1 MKTIWKY
8 VLKSGTNSLE
18 IPLDFNVLSV
28 NQELDKIIL
37 YCLIDPLNLKKE
49 VRFDVVGTGRK
60 LNDSFIEKK
69 FIGSV
74 SNNGENHTFHVFQ
87 VV

>member
-8 VLKSGTNSLE
+8 VLKKGMNTID
-18 IPLDFNVLSV
+18 IPEDFKVLSV
-28 NQELDKIIL
+28 TPQSDKIIL
-37 YCLIDPLNLKKE
+37 HCLIDPSNLKKD
-49 VRFDVVGTGRK
+49 VRFDVVDTGRK
-60 LNDSFIEKK
+60 LHDSFMEKK

-74 SNNGENHTFHVFQ
+74 LTNEDNLTWHVFQ

>member
-8 VLKSGTNSLE
+8 VLKKGMNSLD
-18 IPLDFNVLSV
+18 IPQDFKVLSV
-28 NQELDKIIL
+28 TKQADKIIL
-37 YCLIDPLNLKKE
+37 HCLIDPLNLKQD

-60 LNDSFIEKK
+60 LNDSFMQKK
-69 FIGSV
+69 FIGTV
-74 SNNGENHTFHVFQ
+74 FTNDDNLTWHIFQ

>member
-8 VLKSGTNSLE
+8 TLKKGINSLD
-18 IPLDFNVLSV
+18 IPLEFKVLSV
-28 NQELDKIIL
+28 TQQSDKIIL
-37 YCLIDPLNLKKE
+37 HCLIDPHNIKKD
-49 VRFDVVGTGRK
+49 VRFDVVGTGGK
-60 LNDSFIEKK
+60 LNDSFMQKK

-74 SNNGENHTFHVFQ
+74 LTNEDNLTWHVFQ